1 MERRWL
7 VLSSV
12 LTSRVIYTI
21 NWFNIA
27 PALILISND
36 LHLGPVDLGILTA
49 SFLIGAGVFQVPAGI
64 ASARWGPK
72 NTSQLG
78 MLVLSL
84 SGVGEG
90 LSPNFPVLLVSRF
103 LLGVG
108 AALFFAPAIGILTPL
123 FKPEEEGLVLGLYNS
138 CFNIGGGLG
147 LFVWVMVI
155 DLLNWHLGLIFGG
168 VLGLVSVGI
177 GQVVI
182 PRDTSVKKERKP
194 MRRAF
199 ESRDV
204 WIIGFGVLGLWGG
217 IFTASQFLEY
227 YLHTTLPFRADIAGL
242 LASLIMFAS
251 IFGGPV
257 GGYLSDRFRQ
267 RKIFILVPGLL
278 TSIGIALFGAS
289 PANGLWFLIP
299 AVGFLDAMVFSTMY
313 ASVSQYPEVGH
324 EYAPLGISIIN
335 SVQILGSFGV
345 TIGFSLFAAAYGF
358 PTGWFFIGGLA
369 VAMMLFIFFL
379 QEPFKANS
387 RQS

>member
-1 MERRWL
+1 
-7 VLSSV
+7 
-12 LTSRVIYTI
+12 YTI
-21 NWFNIA
+21 NWFNIS
-27 PALILISND
+27 PELGLIIND
-36 LHLGPVDLGILTA
+36 FHLDPLAQGILES
-49 SFLIGAGVFQVPAGI
+49 SFLIGAGIFQIPAGV

-78 MLVLSL
+78 MLVLSIGGL
-84 SGVGEG
+84 GEG
-90 LSPNFPVLLVSRF
+90 LSPNFPTLVMTRL
-103 LLGVG
+103 LLGIG

-123 FKPEEEGLVLGLYNS
+123 FKPEEEGLVLGLYNI

-147 LFVWVMVI
+147 LFVWVSVI
-155 DLLNWHLGLIFGG
+155 EALDWHSGLILGGLLGLA
-168 VLGLVSVGI
+168 SVGI
-177 GQVVI
+177 GQIVI
-182 PRDTSVKKERKP
+182 PRDLAKTRDPRS

-199 ESRDV
+199 ESRNV

-227 YLHTTLPFRADIAGL
+227 YLNTILSFPAALAGL

-251 IFGGPV
+251 IFGGPI
-257 GGYLSDRFRQ
+257 GGYISDKLRR
-267 RKIFILVPGLL
+267 RKIFILVPGIL
-278 TSIGIALFGAS
+278 TSIGIGLFGAS

-345 TIGFSLFAAAYGF
+345 TVGFRLYAAKYGF
-358 PTGWFFIGGLA
+358 PVGWFFMGVLA
-369 VAMMLFIFFL
+369 LLLMLLIL
-379 QEPFKANS
+379 MLREPFTANS
-387 RQS
+387 